1 MTMKTSK
8 AWHGVRLRWV
18 EAAGDP
24 DALAARVQLPAS
36 WSDAAAGAIAGL
48 APGVRMIALPELA
61 EGWMA
66 PAAVRADEAGL
77 FTRASFAAALHD
89 LLLRR
94 RGVPGQAIWENPKA
108 SGQDRPRF
116 VFNLPAFLDPGAGFD
131 CDGFRDAVDIAT
143 VALTVLRPGARS
155 LALGFADLDGLLAAL
170 GLDYD
175 SQAARDVAASVAAL
189 LRGRAEC
196 TSARLSA
203 ITGRSFRP
211 QSWPSPPRMAE
222 GNDGL
227 EHHRLPGLAAAAREA
242 FAEAAAL
249 PCCAHETVAALS
261 GCDAAEALLGVETT
275 GLAPAFSRTGPDGG
289 LTRATRHL
297 LAARD
302 LSPEMALA
310 GMLRGEPV
318 VSVPSPEAHAAMHAA
333 VGAII
338 PTPPLRQ
345 GVEAARPGVGH
356 AALVSPPVAVAV
368 DLPTRRSGTMQKASV
383 GSHRLYLRTA
393 EYADGKLGEIGITL
407 QKEAPAFRALMDAF
421 STAVSLGL
429 QHGVPLEPFVEAFV
443 GTRFGTAGAVEGD
456 PTVGSATSIIDYV
469 FRHLAVAHLGRTI
482 PEPED
487 SGSVQGPQA
496 AEPAPTLPLDLPPLR
511 EAPEARRRR
520 LRLVS

>member
-1 MTMKTSK
+1 M
-8 AWHGVRLRWV
+8 
-18 EAAGDP
+18 
-24 DALAARVQLPAS
+24 
-36 WSDAAAGAIAGL
+36 
-48 APGVRMIALPELA
+48 
-61 EGWMA
+61 
-66 PAAVRADEAGL
+66 
-77 FTRASFAAALHD
+77 
-89 LLLRR
+89 
-94 RGVPGQAIWENPKA
+94 A
-108 SGQDRPRF
+108 SGQDKPRF
-116 VFNLPAFLDPGAGFD
+116 VFNLPAFFDPTAGFD

-143 VALTVLRPGARS
+143 IALTVLRPDARR

-175 SQAARDVAASVAAL
+175 SQAARAVAASIAAL

-196 TSARLSA
+196 TSARLSD

-211 QSWPSPPRMAE
+211 ASWTSPALLAGAQRSLA
-222 GNDGL
+222 G
-227 EHHRLPGLAAAAREA
+227 RLSGLAATAREA

-249 PCCAHETVAALS
+249 PSCAHESVAVLS
-261 GCDAAEALLGVETT
+261 ECDTAEVLLGVETT
-275 GLAPAFSRTGPDGG
+275 GLAPAFSRTGPDGA

-310 GMLRGEPV
+310 QMLRGDLALPV
-318 VSVPSPEAHAAMHAA
+318 PTAEAHAAMHEV

-338 PTPPLRQ
+338 PVPPLRSLPEVQ
-345 GVEAARPGVGH
+345 QQASGGAE
-356 AALVSPPVAVAV
+356 LISPPVSVAV
-368 DLPTRRSGTMQKASV
+368 ELPTRRSGTMQKAAV

-407 QKEAPAFRALMDAF
+407 QKEAPAFRGLMDAF
-421 STAVSLGL
+421 ATAVSLGL
-429 QHGVPLEPFVEAFV
+429 QHGVPLEPFVDAFV

-456 PTVGSATSIIDYV
+456 PAVGSATSIIDYV

>member
-1 MTMKTSK
+1 MRTSK

-24 DALAARVQLPAS
+24 DAHLSRVQLPAS
-36 WSDAAAGAIAGL
+36 WSDAAAAAIAAM
-48 APGVRMIALPELA
+48 APGTRMIGLPALA

-66 PAAVRADEAGL
+66 PAALRADEAGL
-77 FTRASFAAALHD
+77 FTKASFTAALHD

-94 RGVPGQAIWENPKA
+94 RGVPGQAIWEMPKA

-131 CDGFRDAVDIAT
+131 CDGFRDAIDIAT
-143 VALTVLRPGARS
+143 VALTVLRPDARR

-175 SQAARDVAASVAAL
+175 SQAARDVAASIAAL

-196 TSARLSA
+196 TSARLSG
-203 ITGRSFRP
+203 ITGRSFDP
-211 QSWPSPPRMAE
+211 ESWASPPWAY
-222 GNDGL
+222 GL
-227 EHHRLPGLAAAAREA
+227 EHPRLPGLAAAAHEA

-249 PCCAHETVAALS
+249 PRCAHESLVALTE
-261 GCDAAEALLGVETT
+261 CDAAEALLGVETT
-275 GLAPAFSRTGPDGG
+275 GIAPAFSRTDSAGG
-289 LTRATRHL
+289 LTRATRAM

-310 GMLRGEPV
+310 QMMRGELV
-318 VSVPSPEAHAAMHAA
+318 ISTPSREAHVAMHAA

-338 PTPPLRQ
+338 PVPALRLPAMAERHDSRDA
-345 GVEAARPGVGH
+345 G
-356 AALVSPPVAVAV
+356 LVSPPVAIAV
-368 DLPTRRSGTMQKASV
+368 ELPTRRSGTMQKASV

-407 QKEAPAFRALMDAF
+407 QKEAPAFRGLMDAF
-421 STAVSLGL
+421 ATAVSLGL
-429 QHGVPLEPFVEAFV
+429 QHGVPLDPFVEAFV
-443 GTRFGTAGAVEGD
+443 GTRFGTAGAVDGD
-456 PTVGSATSIIDYV
+456 SAVKSATSIIDYV
-469 FRHLAVAHLGRTI
+469 FRHLAAAHLGRTI
-482 PEPED
+482 PEPEE
-487 SGSVQGPQA
+487 SGVGQA
-496 AEPAPTLPLDLPPLR
+496 FEPAPTLPLDLPR
-511 EAPEARRRR
+511 EAPEARRER